1 MCSEAPAVD
10 ELLTAEQVAE
20 VLKVHVTTVYR
31 LATSGRLRAH
41 RIGEG
46 ATSPRGLRVP
56 QSALTAFLDA
66 SLVTTTPESSTP

>member
-1 MCSEAPAVD
+1 MSGDVYPAS
-10 ELLTAEQVAE
+10 ELLTAEQVAS

-46 ATSPRGLRVP
+46 STSPRGLRIP
-56 QSALTAFLDA
+56 RQSVTDFLNA
-66 SLVTTTPESSTP
+66 TEIPPTPKAVS